1 MKNVS
6 SIRANSHHESP
17 KTPGGISKSLLTP
30 CRRVGLSR
38 NWKKKGP
45 SPFISPLASNAINNV
60 QVVEPKKESRK
71 RKSFVEPDE
80 KTNQNDES
88 IAVDSVENKCEI
100 STNSTNEE
108 KIVKTPSRNVDLPR
122 RKKSKTFLATLN
134 TQASTKA
141 TNSTV
146 SHEIDD
152 CTKENEAT
160 DNTID
165 KDVDTETPNVENDVA
180 KDISAPP
187 EPSKKVNKSKK
198 IQSPLKTAPKLTSK
212 AENTIPVKES
222 VEVTPKEVAQPQKKK
237 SESKTSKTISPNEL
251 TKECIVVIQKK
262 LLKVKEKYEKTDKNV
277 SDPKKNS
284 QTLFDSDDE
293 APLSTLNKNDT
304 KVNKPVLTLD
314 NDDDEFIATSS
325 KNKIKKIESKKPAK
339 DSKAKTQVSKVI
351 PATVSKAS
359 SQSSFDEDDDD
370 FFDKKKTILIR
381 KTYDKVSKVNKAK
394 STGSISQAD
403 IDNIK
408 ARIDVKKK
416 MLLARSMTADTEELR
431 ELIKKWQKGCQ
442 EALVELMDMMRLK
455 CPDKHGMDYSEILQM
470 LKIPSSLVGY
480 DSDHDCFNTPD
491 DSSAVL
497 SKYNDF

>member
-6 SIRANSHHESP
+6 SIRANSNHESP

-45 SPFISPLASNAINNV
+45 SPFISPLASNANNNV
-60 QVVEPKKESRK
+60 QVLEPKKESRK
-71 RKSFVEPDE
+71 RKSVVEPEE
-80 KTNQNDES
+80 KTNENDEN
-88 IAVDSVENKCEI
+88 IAVHSVENECEI

-108 KIVKTPSRNVDLPR
+108 EIVKTPSRNVDLPR

-134 TQASTKA
+134 TQASVKT
-141 TNSTV
+141 TDSTV
-146 SHEIDD
+146 SHEILD
-152 CTKENEAT
+152 CTTENEAT

-165 KDVDTETPNVENDVA
+165 RNVETDTPNIENLSDVA
-180 KDISAPP
+180 KNVSPP

-198 IQSPLKTAPKLTSK
+198 FQSPLKTASKITSK
-212 AENTIPVKES
+212 TENSISVKES
-222 VEVTPKEVAQPQKKK
+222 VEETLKEVAQPKKKK
-237 SESKTSKTISPNEL
+237 SESKTRSPNEL

-262 LLKVKEKYEKTDKNV
+262 LLKVKEKYDKSNKDV

-284 QTLFDSDDE
+284 QPLFDSDDE

-304 KVNKPVLTLD
+304 KVKKPVLTPD
-314 NDDDEFIATSS
+314 DDDEFIATSS
-325 KNKIKKIESKKPAK
+325 KNKKKIESKKPAK
-339 DSKAKTQVSKVI
+339 DSKPKTQTSKVI
-351 PATVSKAS
+351 PATVSKAP
-359 SQSSFDEDDDD
+359 SQSSFDDDDDD

-394 STGSISQAD
+394 STGSITQAD

-416 MLLARSMTADTEELR
+416 MLLARSMTAETEELR

-442 EALVELMDMMRLK
+442 EALVELMDLMRLK

-470 LKIPSSLVGY
+470 LKIPPSLVGY

-497 SKYNDF
+497 SKHNDF

>member
-6 SIRANSHHESP
+6 SIRANSKHESP

-45 SPFISPLASNAINNV
+45 SPFISPLASNASNNV
-60 QVVEPKKESRK
+60 EVVEPKKESRK
-71 RKSFVEPDE
+71 RKSAVEPEE
-80 KTNQNDES
+80 KTNVNDEN
-88 IAVDSVENKCEI
+88 IAVDSVENEYEI

-108 KIVKTPSRNVDLPR
+108 KIVKTPSRNVEPR
-122 RKKSKTFLATLN
+122 RKKSKTFLATLD
-134 TQASTKA
+134 TQASTKT
-141 TNSTV
+141 TNSTI
-146 SHEIDD
+146 SHEIED

-165 KDVDTETPNVENDVA
+165 KDADTETPNVDNDVA
-180 KDISAPP
+180 KDISPPP
-187 EPSKKVNKSKK
+187 EPSKKLNKSKQF
-198 IQSPLKTAPKLTSK
+198 QSPLKTASK
-212 AENTIPVKES
+212 TENTIPVKEG
-222 VEVTPKEVAQPQKKK
+222 VEETPKEVAQPKKKK
-237 SESKTSKTISPNEL
+237 SESKTSKTRSPNEL

-277 SDPKKNS
+277 SEQKKDS
-284 QTLFDSDDE
+284 QPLFDSDDE

-304 KVNKPVLTLD
+304 KVNKPVLILD
-314 NDDDEFIATSS
+314 DDDDEFIATS
-325 KNKIKKIESKKPAK
+325 KNKNKKIESKKTAK
-339 DSKAKTQVSKVI
+339 DSKVKTQVSKVI
-351 PATVSKAS
+351 LATVSKAP

-394 STGSISQAD
+394 STGSITQAD

-416 MLLARSMTADTEELR
+416 MLLARSMTEDTEELR

-470 LKIPSSLVGY
+470 LKIPPSLVGY

>member
-6 SIRANSHHESP
+6 SVRANSNHESP

-45 SPFISPLASNAINNV
+45 SPFISPLASNASNNV

-71 RKSFVEPDE
+71 RKSVVEPEE
-80 KTNQNDES
+80 KTNENVKN
-88 IAVDSVENKCEI
+88 IALESVENECEI

-108 KIVKTPSRNVDLPR
+108 EIVKTPSRHFELPR

-152 CTKENEAT
+152 CTKENEIT

-165 KDVDTETPNVENDVA
+165 KNVETENPNIENLSDVV
-180 KDISAPP
+180 KDVSLPP
-187 EPSKKVNKSKK
+187 EPSKKVNKGKK
-198 IQSPLKTAPKLTSK
+198 FKSPLKTTSK
-212 AENTIPVKES
+212 TENTISVKEG
-222 VEVTPKEVAQPQKKK
+222 VEETPKEVAQPKKKK
-237 SESKTSKTISPNEL
+237 SESKTSKTRSPNEL

-262 LLKVKEKYEKTDKNV
+262 LLKVKERYDKTDNNV
-277 SDPKKNS
+277 NDQKKNS
-284 QTLFDSDDE
+284 QPLFDSDDE

-304 KVNKPVLTLD
+304 KLNKPLLTLD

-325 KNKIKKIESKKPAK
+325 KNKNKKIESKKPAK
-339 DSKAKTQVSKVI
+339 DSKIKTQASKVI
-351 PATVSKAS
+351 PATVSKVP

-370 FFDKKKTILIR
+370 FFDKKKTILFR

-394 STGSISQAD
+394 STGSITQAD

-408 ARIDVKKK
+408 ARIEVKKK
-416 MLLARSMTADTEELR
+416 MLLARAMTADTEELR

-470 LKIPSSLVGY
+470 LKIPPSLVGY